1 MSALNTGN
9 DHLGECVDNH
19 TCLNNIPLLTLG
31 GHGVPSPYLR
41 IFVPA
46 GFLRA
51 KTRSKFGG
59 VDICVN
65 QELVEQAGKFP
76 TNSSL

>member
-19 TCLNNIPLLTLG
+19 TCLNNIPVVTLSG
-31 GHGVPSPYLR
+31 
-41 IFVPA
+41 IFVLAHFLSAKPPLA
-46 GFLRA
+46 G
-51 KTRSKFGG
+51 
-59 VDICVN
+59 CVN
-65 QELVEQAGKFP
+65 QELVEQAGQFP